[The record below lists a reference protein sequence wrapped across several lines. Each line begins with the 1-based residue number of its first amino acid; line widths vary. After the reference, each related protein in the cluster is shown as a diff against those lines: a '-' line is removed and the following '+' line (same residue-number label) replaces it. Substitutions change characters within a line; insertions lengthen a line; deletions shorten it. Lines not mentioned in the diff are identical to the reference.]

1 MQREGCD
8 ACRDQPAQLRAVHPL
23 PGLEK
28 SLAAREAI
36 PNPNYRHPQIGT
48 HSGSFPG
55 EQEVLLVKNDS
66 KGEEIRA
73 QTDTIFQ
80 CSLQLLGQQS
90 AFRFAFGIGS
100 TG

>member
-1 MQREGCD
+1 MDRGSEGPTILEGSLEMYACD
-8 ACRDQPAQLRAVHPL
+8 ACTDQPAQLRSVHPL
-23 PGLEK
+23 LGLEK
-28 SLAAREAI
+28 SLAAREVI

-48 HSGSFPG
+48 HSGSFSG

-80 CSLQLLGQQS
+80 CSL
-90 AFRFAFGIGS
+90 
-100 TG
+100 